1 MKNKVCTQVAV
12 LCLLGF
18 SVYVFQF
25 VYYRVCVKKEANDC
39 RVNSK
44 TAVEV
49 TAISRKSEDNPVVM
63 LLVLEDV
70 VNASID
76 KNSSKCV
83 QLDRIAR
90 TFTMS
95 EDFESNISEFLSA
108 VRLSDSKGRD
118 FTRWLRQKSMYKLL
132 QYLTSRLKFVHT
144 VCETGTYNQVFF
156 IWNCNIFEQ
165 RDTLLYIRLPLH
177 KRRLGKFNWLYV
189 VTLTKL
195 KDRLKYCIFCNT

>member
-156 IWNCNIFEQ
+156 I
-165 RDTLLYIRLPLH
+165 
-177 KRRLGKFNWLYV
+177 
-189 VTLTKL
+189 
-195 KDRLKYCIFCNT
+195 